1 MPQLVDF
8 QTQLEEQLKDPE
20 FKKKFEEGRGMV
32 RLQVM
37 INDLLQ
43 KTGYE
48 KYCVEVMDID
58 DY

>member
-1 MPQLVDF
+1 MPTLVDF
-8 QTQLEEQLKDPE
+8 QTQLEKQLQDPE
-20 FKKKFEEGRGMV
+20 FKMRFEDGKKMV

-43 KTGYE
+43 KMGYE